1 VKLVEHL
8 KRLAENDQVP
18 RSRLI
23 QCTRRLEVSLLK
35 RQRSHDEFQP
45 ARPSKTPR
53 VASPAEPGV
62 GKAVSSPESIFLNE
76 HDGLGEYGRVLTTKQ
91 TEGLVANLQALL
103 PLVRSDIPA
112 GSVDDR
118 RFTFRQRGM
127 SPVEWLKAVEGR
139 CPAMYMLP
147 NEHVFSNASIHRV
160 ALDSAMKNPPS
171 DIPWAEKLFVRFAA
185 AFQHHRASAKLGMAG
200 IIARALYIASTED
213 ESAHDATLNVDS
225 SSFDQLHSCCE
236 NMTTAIT
243 NLRGFTN
250 SKEISF
256 ASLACFMASS
266 FRGVLFGPLQARYC
280 PPTCAAQILQ
290 LLKTLVNNGVELPAE
305 EFWVHT
311 QALLHSRINEA
322 LETRAP
328 LLPLPKSQL
337 ARTLALDFLQ
347 GWHSLG
353 DCAIP
358 WVYPRGCKGCKPPA
372 WNLMNIVA

>member
-1 VKLVEHL
+1 
-8 KRLAENDQVP
+8 
-18 RSRLI
+18 
-23 QCTRRLEVSLLK
+23 
-35 RQRSHDEFQP
+35 
-45 ARPSKTPR
+45 
-53 VASPAEPGV
+53 
-62 GKAVSSPESIFLNE
+62 
-76 HDGLGEYGRVLTTKQ
+76 
-91 TEGLVANLQALL
+91 
-103 PLVRSDIPA
+103 VRSDIPA

-139 CPAMYMLP
+139 CKPFPPSSPLIEFTNPLALRLGPAMYMLP

-290 LLKTLVNNGVELPAE
+290 LLKTLVNNGKS
-305 EFWVHT
+305 
-311 QALLHSRINEA
+311 LLIHFLFNS
-322 LETRAP
+322 
-328 LLPLPKSQL
+328 
-337 ARTLALDFLQ
+337 TL
-347 GWHSLG
+347 SE
-353 DCAIP
+353 
-358 WVYPRGCKGCKPPA
+358 
-372 WNLMNIVA
+372 N